1 MEWPTNSLSRVV
13 GVSVELFVAEPQR
26 GVSLVTPLPMDDD
39 QIIRAANKMIAEHG
53 DAAIAQADQRMSVC
67 KCEGFYSVAKTWEI
81 IREVIRD
88 LQGSDFKKGQT

>member
-13 GVSVELFVAEPQR
+13 GVSVGLFVAEPQR

-67 KCEGFYSVAKTWEI
+67 KCEDFYSGTKTWQL

-88 LQGSDFKKGQT
+88 MQESDAKRGHA

>member
-39 QIIRAANKMIAEHG
+39 QIIRLINPY
-53 DAAIAQADQRMSVC
+53 QPRVADHVSGHNSGQPS
-67 KCEGFYSVAKTWEI
+67 FYALFTPV
-81 IREVIRD
+81 
-88 LQGSDFKKGQT
+88 